1 MWMILRYVDE
11 SKAFLQPIKKASW
24 RMVEGRLKFRKSLEE
39 EDSDILG

>member
-1 MWMILRYVDE
+1 MILRYVDE

-24 RMVEGRLKFRKSLEE
+24 RMVEGRLKFSFEE